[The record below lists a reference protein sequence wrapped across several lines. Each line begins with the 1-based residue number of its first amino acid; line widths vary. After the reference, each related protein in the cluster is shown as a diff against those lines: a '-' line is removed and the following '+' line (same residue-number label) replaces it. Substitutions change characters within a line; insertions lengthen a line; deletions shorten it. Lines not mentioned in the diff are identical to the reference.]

1 MTESIY
7 IPRGVNTDSLNRQ
20 VQWDFSPMSIKVKF
34 LQYLKLRAC
43 CFNDTRSCQFH
54 PFMLT
59 VAKAQIY
66 CDY

>member
-34 LQYLKLRAC
+34 LQYLKLIAC
-43 CFNDTRSCQFH
+43 CFNESFH
-54 PFMLT
+54 
-59 VAKAQIY
+59 
-66 CDY
+66 